1 MNKVSLT
8 SFLKKCP
15 ALTKIVFPDEQQRL
29 IEAQE
34 VIECI
39 IYEGKDDSCEAN
51 NVAADFFVRYIR
63 EINQRQAGERIIYT
77 HLIQSLN
84 AGSKLLG
91 YKW

>member
-1 MNKVSLT
+1 
-8 SFLKKCP
+8 
-15 ALTKIVFPDEQQRL
+15 VFPDEQQRL

-51 NVAADFFVRYIR
+51 NVAADFFVHYIR
-63 EINQRQAGERIIYT
+63 EINQRQTGERIIYT

-84 AGSKLLG
+84 AGSKLLD